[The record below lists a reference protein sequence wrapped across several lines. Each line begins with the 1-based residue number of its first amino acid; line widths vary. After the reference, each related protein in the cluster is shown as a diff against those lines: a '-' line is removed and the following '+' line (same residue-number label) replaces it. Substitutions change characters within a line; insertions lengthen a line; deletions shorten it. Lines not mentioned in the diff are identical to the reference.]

1 MKMENYPHIPEKRF
15 RTKEYRRHLN
25 SMLKTN
31 MKITDAMMQ
40 DDLRGLQLWTIL
52 LKSQIV
58 EALEIINKDEN
69 DGKN

>member
-1 MKMENYPHIPEKRF
+1 MKNYPHIPEKRF

-25 SMLKTN
+25 DMLRTN
-31 MKITDAMMQ
+31 MKITDAMIQ

-69 DGKN
+69 NGKN

>member
-1 MKMENYPHIPEKRF
+1 MENCPHIPERRF
-15 RTKEYRRHLN
+15 RTKEYKRHLN
-25 SMLKTN
+25 DMLKTN

-40 DDLRGLQLWTIL
+40 DDLIPLQLWTIL

-58 EALEIINKDEN
+58 EALGIINKDEN

>member
-1 MKMENYPHIPEKRF
+1 MKNYPNIPETRF

-25 SMLKTN
+25 DMLKTN
-31 MKITDAMMQ
+31 MKITNAMIQ

-58 EALEIINKDEN
+58 EALDIINKDEN
-69 DGKN
+69 DEKD